1 MLLGNRTTQPHTYI
15 YGTLTLFGATFQWT
29 STSRTVSY
37 YAPCRQTEQAQPHNP
52 APATPAG
59 YHTETVWP
67 HPISLA
73 TTLGIT
79 IVFSSYGY

>member
-1 MLLGNRTTQPHTYI
+1 MLLGNRYTQAHAYVH
-15 YGTLTLFGATFQWT
+15 GTLTLYGAAFQQTQT
-29 STSRTVSY
+29 SHELSY
-37 YAPCRQTEQAQPHNP
+37 CARRQQPPHNP
-52 APATPAG
+52 SHNPVTATPVR
-59 YHTETVWP
+59 YHTTTVWP